1 MCLKWVATQLG
12 IERLIIKRGSCI
24 CYFVSD
30 QQSPFFQ
37 TESFSFLLMQIQ
49 KAPDRL
55 KLKEKNTP
63 NGPKLLL
70 SIHSIDEI
78 KKLTSV
84 LQSLVFI
91 KETSAS

>member
-1 MCLKWVATQLG
+1 
-12 IERLIIKRGSCI
+12 
-24 CYFVSD
+24 
-30 QQSPFFQ
+30 
-37 TESFSFLLMQIQ
+37 MQIQ
-49 KAPDRL
+49 KVPDRL
-55 KLKEKNTP
+55 KLKEKSTQ

-78 KKLTSV
+78 KKLTNI